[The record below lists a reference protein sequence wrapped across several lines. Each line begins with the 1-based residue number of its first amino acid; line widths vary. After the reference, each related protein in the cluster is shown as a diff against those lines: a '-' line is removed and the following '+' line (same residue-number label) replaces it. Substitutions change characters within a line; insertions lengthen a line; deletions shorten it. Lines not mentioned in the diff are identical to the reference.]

1 MPSYSVGFFENNIFQ
16 YQGNACECVVDT
28 IHTDPSSSP
37 KKIVKIRANTA
48 LQCEFAYAAGKGL
61 IKIHR
66 GEGII
71 NDNILGSLLS
81 TRDDDLDSILSFY
94 STNGFLFPVRTDAY
108 ESIDADIVMAITN
121 HIKATVR
128 LMSALSEAKQLDYKA
143 ILQLTLY
150 LLLSNPVSCS
160 FSDGRIYKGCTHE
173 IIEIFE
179 KASILPNSLSH
190 YSSSDGYTYNIP
202 DLITPPTYAFDV
214 SDYNEIVSGYNRSIP
229 GANDPLFKNV
239 VRLYCN
245 YHNTDPMTRLT
256 LDFLFHFEREVGII
270 KSITYE
276 NGIEFYSVP
285 EYSSF
290 TQDMKYALI
299 NIAKSII
306 GEEINSHLSGI
317 RPNYNISTMSPSWK
331 IETLID
337 ALYFSIFYM
346 RPELE
351 LYRKCENPTCDN
363 YFLVKTTSSKKKYC
377 CESCANAAQ
386 QRRYRMRQKMRK

>member
-1 MPSYSVGFFENNIFQ
+1 MPNYNIGFFENNVFQ

-28 IHTDPSSSP
+28 VHTDPSLTP
-37 KKIVKIRANTA
+37 KKIVKIRGNSTSK
-48 LQCEFAYAAGKGL
+48 CEFAYAANSGL
-61 IKIHR
+61 VKIQR

-71 NDNILGSLLS
+71 NNNILGSLLS

-108 ESIDADIVMAITN
+108 ESIDADIIMEMSN
-121 HIKATVR
+121 RIKATVR
-128 LMSALSEAKQLDYKA
+128 LMSALSEAKQTDYET
-143 ILQLTLY
+143 ILCLTLY
-150 LLLSNPVSCS
+150 LLLSDPVSCS
-160 FSDGRIYKGCTHE
+160 FSDGRIYKGCTHKITE
-173 IIEIFE
+173 TFE
-179 KASILPNSLSH
+179 KASILPNNLSQ
-190 YSSSDGYTYNIP
+190 YSSPDGYTYNIP
-202 DLITPPTYAFDV
+202 DLITPPTYALDV
-214 SDYNEIVSGYNRSIP
+214 SEYNEIVSGYCRSIP
-229 GANDPLFKNV
+229 GANDSLFKNI

-245 YHNTDPMTRLT
+245 YHNTDHTTRLA
-256 LDFLFHFEREVGII
+256 LDFLFHFEREVGVI
-270 KSITYE
+270 KSVTYG
-276 NGIEFYSVP
+276 NGIEYYGTPKYSG
-285 EYSSF
+285 F
-290 TQDMKYALI
+290 TQDMKHALI
-299 NIAKSII
+299 DIAKTII

-317 RPNYNISTMSPSWK
+317 RPNYDISTMSPSWQ
-331 IETLID
+331 IETLMD